1 METGTRNLLNTGKK
15 RTTRIKSLRDTH
27 KIEVLPG
34 QRCIIFKQL
43 KNQKKKSSTFQGP
56 EPNERAFE
64 DNYNNSTPFP
74 DCANHDSS

>member
-1 METGTRNLLNTGKK
+1 METGTRNLLEHWQEADNP
-15 RTTRIKSLRDTH
+15 H
-27 KIEVLPG
+27 QKIEVLPG

-56 EPNERAFE
+56 KPNERAFE